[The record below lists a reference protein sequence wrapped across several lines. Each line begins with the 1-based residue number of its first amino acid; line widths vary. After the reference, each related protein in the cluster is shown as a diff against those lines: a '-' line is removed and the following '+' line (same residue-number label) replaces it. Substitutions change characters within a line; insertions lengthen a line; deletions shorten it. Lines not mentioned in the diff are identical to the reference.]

1 MYGGKHDRERR
12 KRAVALSQAI
22 DRQTIDGDDRRFVLI
37 VAYALA
43 IGCLLVWASL
53 LLTVAGQARA
63 GFASA
68 PRIAASAAIVNRLHK
83 EDLHKE
89 DRAVVIKFADRWE
102 VVAASRAPDATAF
115 QCQPTS
121 KHSVRVAS
129 LSTHCSQAGVAFAS
143 MGDNT

>member
-22 DRQTIDGDDRRFVLI
+22 DRQIIDGDDRRFVLI

-68 PRIAASAAIVNRLHK
+68 PRIAASAAIVNR
-83 EDLHKE
+83 LHKE